1 MAGIL
6 AGEMALVTGGGRGF
20 GRAIAERFAAE
31 GAKVAVMSRSRTE
44 LDEVVSAIA
53 DNGGEALA
61 VTGDVTSP
69 ADVDAAVSAVEA
81 RFGPVSLMINNAG
94 VPGPFGPIWEVD
106 ADAWWQAQAIH
117 IRAPMLFLQRVVP
130 GMLARG
136 GGRMICV
143 SALASRMVA
152 PNLSAYCTGKIA
164 QNRVVAE
171 AAAELADKP
180 VKVFAIDPGF
190 VFTKLAHDTMVND
203 AARKYL
209 PGMVERLEK
218 ASTDPAAQDDLARC
232 AQRCVDLASG
242 KYDALSGNYYE
253 LPDDLDEALAAKLA
267 GLAA

>member
-6 AGEMALVTGGGRGF
+6 AGEVALVTGGGRGF

-31 GAKVAVMSRSRTE
+31 GAKVAVMSRSRAE
-44 LDEVVSAIA
+44 LDEVVSAIE
-53 DNGGEALA
+53 DKGGAALA

-69 ADVDAAVSAVEA
+69 ADVDAAVGAVEA

-171 AAAELADKP
+171 AAAELADQP

-267 GLAA
+267 GPAA